1 MINALINQAVKVVFD
16 VCVMVFILYGIAEIC
31 LGPEIYEIIQGVI
44 I

>member
-16 VCVMVFILYGIAEIC
+16 VCVMVTILYGVACMC